1 MDNDFGAATTIQCAT
16 CGVERVG
23 DALPDVCPICA
34 DERQFVPP
42 GGQEWT
48 STERAGANGASL
60 EIVEFEP
67 RVLGIRQHRCPGI
80 GQVPILLQ
88 TDAGNVLL
96 EAPNYFD
103 DAVHAEISRLGGVE
117 AIVPSHPHM
126 YGLQSVWSRAFGGA
140 PVFISAADEEWLGVR
155 PENTVVW
162 DGETEILPGVR
173 ASQPGGHFPG
183 SNVVHWTAPDG
194 AGVLFAGDTIGPVRD
209 TGWVTFMR
217 SYPNWI
223 PLSAA
228 VVRRIAEH
236 VSRYEFDRLYGN
248 FGGSVLSDA
257 SGAVHRSADR
267 YAAWVSGVY
276 DDLT

>member
-1 MDNDFGAATTIQCAT
+1 MEFDFGAAQVIQCAT
-16 CGVERVG
+16 CGVERTG
-23 DALPDVCPICA
+23 DATDEVCPICA

-48 STERAGANGASL
+48 RPDRAAADGASL
-60 EIVEFEP
+60 EITEFEP
-67 RVLGIRQHRCPGI
+67 QVLGIRQHRCPGI
-80 GQVPILLQ
+80 GQVPILLR
-88 TDAGNVLL
+88 TAGGNVLL
-96 EAPNYFD
+96 EAPNFID
-103 DAVHAEISRLGGVE
+103 DVAHAEISRLGGVA

-126 YGLQSVWSRAFGGA
+126 YGLQSVWSRAFDDA

-162 DGETEILPGVR
+162 DGEIEIIPGVR

-194 AGVLFAGDTIGPVRD
+194 EGVLFAGDTIGPVRD

-236 VSRYEFDRLYGN
+236 VSRYEFSRLYGN
-248 FGGSVLSDA
+248 FGGSVLADA
-257 SGAVHRSADR
+257 SGAVRRSAER
-267 YAAWVSGVY
+267 YAAWVSGEY